1 MMGFKL
7 VYVIFMTLK
16 KSYIVPKQKKYG
28 LRGQD
33 KNNKKLNIFFF
44 QIYLFYKLTNY

>member
-7 VYVIFMTLK
+7 VHVISMTLK
-16 KSYIVPKQKKYG
+16 KLYPVPKQKKYG

-33 KNNKKLNIFFF
+33 KNIKKLNIFFF
-44 QIYLFYKLTNY
+44 QNYLFL